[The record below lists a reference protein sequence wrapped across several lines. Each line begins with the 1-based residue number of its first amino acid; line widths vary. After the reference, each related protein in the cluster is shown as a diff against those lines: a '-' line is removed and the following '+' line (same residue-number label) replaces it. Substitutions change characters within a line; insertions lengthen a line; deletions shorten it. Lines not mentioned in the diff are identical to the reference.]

1 MEKLQN
7 LRFVIRDQTQW
18 KKFSWEKVLDKIQ
31 QFSECTIP
39 LSHFLVALLL
49 SFCWQRFGIIWH
61 SLIFIIPISF
71 YFILSFINFKVA
83 RIFPKSFFFFS
94 YHILFFFLFEF
105 SRCICMGVTWH
116 LGRMTMARSC
126 FLSVVRCYGYCN
138 DNYIGFLLYAMGK
151 NDCFSSDKVLHNN
164 LTEQFYKIFHLFI

>member
-94 YHILFFFLFEF
+94 YHILFFFSFWVFQVYLY
-105 SRCICMGVTWH
+105 GGHVTSW
-116 LGRMTMARSC
+116 
-126 FLSVVRCYGYCN
+126 
-138 DNYIGFLLYAMGK
+138 K
-151 NDCFSSDKVLHNN
+151 NDHGEELLFVSSKVLWI
-164 LTEQFYKIFHLFI
+164 L